1 MPAVRGDGDGGVP
14 RPQAGDPAAVAD
26 AFERM
31 PSLMAAM
38 EGPEHTVVAA
48 NAACRA
54 FTRQPDLIGR
64 PGRYLFPALAPRQ
77 VTELLDLVYVG
88 GVPFTAREWPAGDN
102 QYLDFTLTPWLS
114 AAGGVRGVLMTQPD
128 VTEVVQDHP
137 AAASRARREA
147 LAVQEVMLR
156 PGLPVL
162 PHARVAA
169 RYLPAAAED
178 AAGGDCFDAVALP
191 DGRVAVMVADAPGS
205 GLAASAAVW
214 RLRTVLGEALT
225 QEASLAAALARVDRF
240 AAGDAGLRSATLCVA
255 VLEPAGGQLR
265 YVTCGHPPPL
275 VAAADGTARH
285 LPGTSGRP
293 LGIGPAADA
302 GTGGRAEIGTAALG
316 PGEVLLLYTN
326 GLVERPARTLGD
338 GLADLEIVAGDA
350 AANPALAARGTGTP
364 AERVSYLTVELL
376 SRGGFS
382 DDVTTLAVWRQDA
395 PCPPLDMELTA
406 SRDAVPE
413 LRHALDDWLDALGV
427 AYGDRQLAGLSA
439 TEAVTNAVEH
449 AYPAG
454 RPGTVRLQA
463 AVGADGYLEIRVS
476 DHGRWRVP
484 DVTEPDSGQGLSA
497 AFQFAEELRVSHPP
511 QPAGDPPGA
520 RGTVV
525 TTRHRLHRQPMLS
538 PLGASVPA
546 ARAAHPPF
554 AAELTGRG
562 SAPRVQVSGPVD
574 VTTADR
580 LASWLLHA
588 CRAGVLPLT
597 VDLSAVTILASA
609 GVHALYRVA
618 AQLAVH
624 GHELTLIS
632 EADSPAA
639 AVLDLAGLPRH
650 GGRARALPAFCGL
663 AQVLP
668 GLVKGASAQ
677 RKQPAPV
684 LAAAGRPVPAAER

>member
-1 MPAVRGDGDGGVP
+1 MAQGDTVPAVRGDRDGGVP
-14 RPQAGDPAAVAD
+14 RPQAVDAEDVAD
-26 AFERM
+26 AFECM

-48 NAACRA
+48 NAAFRA

-64 PGRYLFPALAPRQ
+64 PGRYLFPALAARQ
-77 VTELLDLVYVG
+77 VTELLDMVYAG

-114 AAGGVRGVLMTQPD
+114 ADGGVRGVLVTQSD
-128 VTEVVQDHP
+128 GTEVIRDRP
-137 AAASRARREA
+137 AAPSQARREA
-147 LAVQEVMLR
+147 LAVQEIMLR

-169 RYLPAAAED
+169 RYLPAAGPD
-178 AAGGDCFDAVALP
+178 AAGGDCFDAVVLP
-191 DGRVAVMVADAPGS
+191 DGRVALMVADAPGR
-205 GLAASAAVW
+205 GLAAVW
-214 RLRTVLGEALT
+214 RLRVVLGEALS
-225 QEASLAAALARVDRF
+225 QEASLAAVLARLGLF
-240 AAGDAGLRSATLCVA
+240 AAGDADLRAVTLCVA
-255 VLEPAGGQLR
+255 VLEPTGGQFR
-265 YVTCGHPPPL
+265 YATCGHPPPL
-275 VAAADGTARH
+275 VAAPDGTARY
-285 LPGTSGRP
+285 LPGTGGRP

-302 GTGGRAEIGTAALG
+302 GTRGQAEIGTAVLG

-326 GLVERPARTLGD
+326 GLVERPARTLDD

-350 AANPALAARGTGTP
+350 AGNPALAARGADTP

-376 SRGGFS
+376 MRGGFT
-382 DDVTTLAVWRQDA
+382 DDVTTLAVWRQNV
-395 PCPPLDMELTA
+395 PHPPLDLELTA
-406 SRDAVPE
+406 SPDAVPE
-413 LRHALDDWLDALGV
+413 LRHALDDWLDDLGV
-427 AYGDRQLAGLSA
+427 AFGDRQIAELSA
-439 TEAVTNAVEH
+439 NEAVTNAVEH

-484 DVTEPDSGQGLSA
+484 DVTGSDRGQGLSV

-511 QPAGDPPGA
+511 QSAGDPPGA

-525 TTRHRLHRQPMLS
+525 TTRHRLHRRPMLA
-538 PLGASVPA
+538 PLGASVTA
-546 ARAAHPPF
+546 ARAARPPF
-554 AAELTGRG
+554 AVELTAGG

-580 LASWLLHA
+580 LANWLLQA

-609 GVHALYRVA
+609 GVQVLYRVA

-624 GHELTLIS
+624 GQELTLIS
-632 EADSPAA
+632 EAESPAA
-639 AVLDLAGLPRH
+639 AVLDLARLPRQ
-650 GGRARALPAFCGL
+650 G
-663 AQVLP
+663 
-668 GLVKGASAQ
+668 
-677 RKQPAPV
+677 
-684 LAAAGRPVPAAER
+684 